1 MFKGLSHA
9 ARHAKA
15 WPFDQARAL
24 LARTLRLRLSEGE
37 RDLAAGLIGEGK
49 ADEAAA
55 SLSALQRPVIFE
67 TGYGPSGL
75 PHIGTFNEVARTTT
89 VRNAFRALT
98 DDAVPTRLI
107 SFSDDMDSLR
117 KVPDN
122 VPNKEMLAED
132 LNKPLTVVRDPF
144 GEHESFGAHNNAR
157 MRAFLDGHGFDYEF
171 LSSTQCYR
179 SGRFDATLLK
189 ALARFDDIQAVML
202 PT

>member
-75 PHIGTFNEVARTTT
+75 PHIGTFNEVARTTV

-98 DDAVPTRLI
+98 DDAIPTRLI
-107 SFSDDMDSLR
+107 SFSDDMDGMR
-117 KVPDN
+117 KVPPN
-122 VPNKEMLAED
+122 VPNQALMAEY
-132 LNKPLTVVRDPF
+132 LGKPLTVVPDPF
-144 GEHESFGAHNNAR
+144 GDHPSFAAHNNAR
-157 MRAFLDGHGFDYEF
+157 LRAFLDGFGFDYEF
-171 LSSTQCYR
+171 LSSTDCYR
-179 SGRFDATLLK
+179 AGRFDET
-189 ALARFDDIQAVML
+189 
-202 PT
+202 